1 MKKYFTQKLSV
12 LLLAATLSWG
22 SIQAQTFPYPALVGY
37 WETWG
42 SLKLSQIHPSYN
54 VIDIAFAIT
63 KGSSLCD
70 MELAALSN
78 YPKVDFLADIDA
90 LHVQNKVVI
99 LSIGGANDAVLL
111 NSTSDKST
119 FVTSMNKIFTDHN
132 DKFDGIDIDLEAS
145 SLGFPNTWTMT
156 APVAAQQYLIDA
168 IKEIMAAYKLR
179 TGKKLLLTMAP
190 ETHYVHGALSAN
202 QIAGKGGAYLP
213 IIEALKNE
221 IDMLHCQL
229 YNAGGATG
237 GNFAIDG
244 VVYYDTGNGDY
255 ITAMTESVI
264 KGFTCLNGKGVFS
277 GLPAKKVGFGLPA
290 CTGAAGTGYV
300 QPAVV
305 CEAAKYLRGMIT
317 KPSGWKYTVT
327 TNYPDLGGMMTWDVN
342 IDKASCGNS
351 FATNFTCA
359 FNTNVGIDELAGTA
373 TFNFYPN
380 PATYALTIETNNNAG
395 SLLRIVSVMG
405 QVLLEKEIGQPK
417 TTIDISNLSAGF
429 YTITD
434 GTSVKKFI
442 KQ

>member
-1 MKKYFTQKLSV
+1 MKKYFTKKLST
-12 LLLAATLSWG
+12 LLFSTALSLG

-42 SLKLSQIHPSYN
+42 NLKLSQIHPSYN

-78 YPKVDFLADIDA
+78 YTKAAFLADIDA
-90 LHVQNKVVI
+90 LHTQNKVVI
-99 LSIGGANDAVLL
+99 LSIGGANDPVLL
-111 NSTSDKST
+111 NSASDKSI

-132 DKFDGIDIDLEAS
+132 DKFDGIDIDLESA

-190 ETHYVHGALSAN
+190 ETHYVHGALSSN

-213 IIEALKNE
+213 IIEALRND

-237 GNFAIDG
+237 GNYAIDG
-244 VVYYDTGNGDY
+244 IVYYDTGNGDY

-305 CEAAKYLRGMIT
+305 CEAAKYLRGIIT
-317 KPSGWKYTVT
+317 KPSGWKYNVT
-327 TNYPDLGGMMTWDVN
+327 TSYSDLGGMMTWDVN
-342 IDKASCGNS
+342 IDNASCGNS
-351 FATNFTCA
+351 FATNFVCA
-359 FNTNVGIDELAGTA
+359 FNTNVGINEQSVIAA
-373 TFNFYPN
+373 FNCYPN
-380 PATYALTIETNNNAG
+380 PATSQLTVETTNSAG
-395 SLLRIVSVMG
+395 TLLKIVNVFG
-405 QVLLEKEIGQPK
+405 QLVFEKQLDQQK
-417 TTIDISNLSAGF
+417 TIVDISDLPVGF
-429 YTITD
+429 YTISD
-434 GTSVKKFI
+434 GNSVRKFI